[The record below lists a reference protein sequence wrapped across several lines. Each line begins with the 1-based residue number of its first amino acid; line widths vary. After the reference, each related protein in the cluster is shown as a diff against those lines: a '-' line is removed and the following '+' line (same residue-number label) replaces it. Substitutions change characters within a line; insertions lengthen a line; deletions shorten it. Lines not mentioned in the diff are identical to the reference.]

1 MKRGKKGFTLV
12 ELLVVIG
19 IIALLIS
26 ILLPSLNKARRSAK
40 GVQCLSNLRQ
50 LEAGYVMYAD
60 GNRGW
65 LLDYG
70 PTTVAGQPIW
80 NGSYGIPWATN
91 LSPYIPTN
99 VDSYMICPECESL
112 RPRTGT
118 SPGVLNESYIAD
130 YGTILWDCSYGMNV
144 AVASD
149 GGTYMTG
156 QYQKLSQLPVG
167 GQTTPVFMDAVWR
180 DIVPNASTAL
190 VPPDLKYGGFNMS
203 PLAYS
208 FQRGCINRHIG
219 AINVAFADGHAER
232 VRLPDL
238 WGLNWSSTWVPTTQ
252 YNSAAVF
259 NNMNQ

>member
-1 MKRGKKGFTLV
+1 MRMKKSGFTLI

-40 GVQCLSNLRQ
+40 SVQCLSNLRQ
-50 LEAGYVMYAD
+50 LEAAYVMYAD
-60 GNRGW
+60 TNRGW

-91 LSPYIPTN
+91 LSPFIPTN
-99 VDSYMICPECESL
+99 VDTYLICPECESQ
-112 RPRTGT
+112 RPRIGT

-130 YGTILWDCSYGMNV
+130 YGTTLWDSSYGMND
-144 AVASD
+144 AVTSD
-149 GGTYMTG
+149 GATFMTG
-156 QYQKLSQLPVG
+156 QYQRLSQIPLG

-180 DIVPNASTAL
+180 DLVPNTSTVA
-190 VPPDLKYGGFNMS
+190 PPSNLSDGGWSSGFLS
-203 PLAYS
+203 I
-208 FQRGCINRHIG
+208 QRCCINRHMG
-219 AINVAFADGHAER
+219 AISVAFADGHAER

-238 WGLNWSSTWVPTTQ
+238 WGLNWSSVWVPTTQ

-259 NNMNQ
+259 HNMNW